1 MANWT
6 EESIQAPLRG
16 VNRVISVWKAVL
28 TFGVT
33 KSTLQAHNNNDDIGS
48 VGKLRILKW
57 KEELLPVTLITFMS
71 DIGFGLCKLQIRA
84 NISARFSP
92 HSTPNHNRSLI
103 KTLKNIL
110 IDNTPTSE
118 VHLTSAVLS
127 SLKKQYGSKL
137 QKGEPNVMTKYN
149 IDYLMTLERAIQH

>member
-1 MANWT
+1 
-6 EESIQAPLRG
+6 
-16 VNRVISVWKAVL
+16 
-28 TFGVT
+28 
-33 KSTLQAHNNNDDIGS
+33 
-48 VGKLRILKW
+48 
-57 KEELLPVTLITFMS
+57 MS

-137 QKGEPNVMTKYN
+137 KKGEPNVMVKYN
-149 IDYLMTLERAIQH
+149 KDYFMTSERAIIIKPICFSLIYIYARRLKNCPSRIIRSTSVFLN